1 MYLLPGAATVVKL
14 SARRFGESNARK
26 CATALTVECT
36 KSVCYAD
43 YVRGEGGLAARS
55 LGRELGRQE
64 LDSLRYPIP
73 YPAIDPNC
81 SYHRRGTAMILT
93 HVRVQNYRCV
103 RDTDWFDVEQAK
115 TILVGPNEAGKTAV
129 LEALQ
134 QINSPDGVKGFDPL
148 RDYPRKLY
156 NADIQSQKRNPS
168 EIPVVSARFALEPDD
183 LAGLPNGFTA
193 TSFSCTRY
201 LNNRLTY
208 SFEGGPEV
216 PVFSEENRKDLMRL
230 AAHVDKRAAE
240 EQGDETDFS
249 AQLNDIIVDWQIG
262 TTRIDG
268 NRADELRNWLDS
280 ITEFVDENS
289 TTQDK
294 RHTRLLRYTR
304 IAEERKTVFT
314 ELYSRLPVFVYFNN
328 YFRVR
333 PNLHLRRFAERVEQ
347 EILDDDRYDYGNL
360 CLLKLLGFDPRELAD
375 LGDPPEPGND
385 QEEFDRFRSQLDERS
400 IKLNAASVRLTTEIR
415 SIWNPDR
422 TRAEAETVLI
432 QADGQ
437 YLKVVVE
444 DELGVQI
451 EVDQRSA
458 GFQWLVSFFVV
469 FFAEAEDAHANAI
482 LLLDEPGLSLH
493 GLKQREFRQTIS
505 RLSKSSQTLYT
516 THSPFLVGP
525 DELDLVRV
533 VEMAD
538 RDDGTK
544 VHTTITAT
552 DPAALLPLQEALGYD
567 LAQSLFA
574 QRRNLV
580 LEGLTDFWYFE
591 ATAQLLRDE
600 KLIDLNERIAL
611 IMANTAGK
619 VVYFA
624 TILHANNLKVAAL
637 LDSDNAGDQ
646 AAKQE
651 TLIHTLG
658 NKNILRTVDV
668 CPGAITKPEIE
679 DLLRNTLIAI
689 AKSEFGWD
697 VSEVATKQPKRP
709 IVDIFY
715 AEIGDFSKYRLAK
728 AYLRWTREHSATDLT
743 EDERKSWVELIKRVN
758 RVLR

>member
-1 MYLLPGAATVVKL
+1 
-14 SARRFGESNARK
+14 
-26 CATALTVECT
+26 
-36 KSVCYAD
+36 
-43 YVRGEGGLAARS
+43 
-55 LGRELGRQE
+55 
-64 LDSLRYPIP
+64 
-73 YPAIDPNC
+73 
-81 SYHRRGTAMILT
+81 MILT
-93 HVRVQNYRCV
+93 QVRVQNYRCV
-103 RDTDWFDVEQAK
+103 RDTGWFDVEKAK

-168 EIPVVSARFALEPDD
+168 EIPVVSARFALESDD

-216 PVFSEENRKDLMRL
+216 PVFSEDNRKDLMRL

-600 KLIDLNERIAL
+600 KLIDLNQRIAL
-611 IMANTAGK
+611 IVANAAGK

-697 VSEVATKQPKRP
+697 VAEVATKQPKRP

-743 EDERKSWVELIKRVN
+743 EDERKSWVDLIKRVN